1 MTHEVPRRRLSLITD
16 LIIFL
21 ILTSLLLVILKA
33 FNVPYELASEDE
45 QVTPLISDTTENVID
60 ENSMYITKIN
70 NEYGIKVQYGEDVES
85 FTNKVNATSQENI
98 YILNNNL
105 KNIYEALKKYPE
117 DLFKIFKSGDYPMY
131 IIIVDSFQNDNIAL
145 ASRNKLNEF
154 RMYIS
159 NNSKFERAFHHEM
172 FHIIEYYMTLHNSN
186 TFVDWDNLNPID
198 FNYNSDTSKLNK
210 KYVYDDTNYDK
221 DNTYFVT
228 RYSKATEKEDRAEIF
243 AELMTMSKKAIY
255 LNDGDKLKLKADEII
270 NTLTMNI
277 TSEDFYCTR
286 FFK

>member
-1 MTHEVPRRRLSLITD
+1 MAQQVRRRRLSLITD
-16 LIIFL
+16 LIIFF
-21 ILTSLLLVILKA
+21 ILTSLLLVILKV
-33 FNVPYELASEDE
+33 FNITYTLAVEDE
-45 QVTPLISDTTENVID
+45 QVTPLISDTAENIVD
-60 ENSMYITKIN
+60 ENSMYITKIQK
-70 NEYGIKVQYGEDVES
+70 EYGIKVQHGEDVKS
-85 FTNKVNATSQENI
+85 FTDKVSATSQENI

-105 KNIYEALKKYPE
+105 KNIYESLKKYPE
-117 DLFKIFKSGDYPMY
+117 DLFMIFKNGDYPMY

-172 FHIIEYYMTLHNSN
+172 FHIIEYYMTLNNSN
-186 TFVDWDNLNPID
+186 TFIDWDNLNPVD
-198 FNYNSDTSKLNK
+198 FKYNSDTSTLNK

-243 AELMTMSKKAIY
+243 AELMTMSKKAVY
-255 LNDGDKLKLKADEII
+255 LNDGDKLRQKADQII
-270 NTLTMNI
+270 NTLSTNI
-277 TSEDFYCTR
+277 TSKDFYCTR